1 LEEATP
7 VLSVTSEA
15 AASVSLQTAP
25 PKPIRPDQPQRNDG
39 FGALVDSSLPA
50 DSGTGRAPSMARPPS
65 APQRRADDAAATA
78 GNRRALDASGDQ
90 APKSASDDRAAN
102 AQPDSGANAPAGSD
116 ANSASNPGAT
126 PAKPGAAKTDTAKAD
141 EKQTSDTSSTSDS
154 SGLPQSS
161 GAIVPTPNV
170 IAVAIP
176 VVSVPTDT
184 PATPAS
190 TGNATPPPLAIAT
203 AAIAASTAPPAT
215 AVAASSAQGKN
226 DTGSVVTGSA
236 VDAAPAVAPANA
248 AAAPAPGTTVIAET
262 TVQPA
267 IIEPVATPVK
277 QQATQTDATATTSA
291 ALTADV
297 AATAP
302 FPDKSAQ
309 PKAPAGAPSK
319 TAGLVATNGKSV
331 PADPSAPTSSAPV
344 SQTNSTQAA
353 ITDNPEGNNNS
364 AGAKADATANA
375 ASASAA
381 SPSPHDRQP
390 VTTAAHTPTDS
401 SDIGAQP
408 TGPIQQQLP
417 PTPATAAP
425 VGPLTV
431 AVATGAPVPLSGL
444 ALEIAA
450 TARSG
455 KSRFEIRLD
464 PADLGRIDVRIDVD
478 RNGQVTSH
486 LTVEKPETLSML
498 RQDAPQLQR
507 ALDDAGFKTGDGGL
521 QFSLRDQSSS
531 GQNNGNQTGRNPQ
544 RLVITN
550 EEAIPTAIAGRNYG
564 RLLGS
569 SSGVDIRV

>member
-1 LEEATP
+1 MP

-154 SGLPQSS
+154 SGLAQSS

-226 DTGSVVTGSA
+226 DSGSVVTGSA

-248 AAAPAPGTTVIAET
+248 AAAPAPVTTATTDT

-267 IIEPVATPVK
+267 VVEPVATSVK
-277 QQATQTDATATTSA
+277 QQAAQTDATATTSP

-297 AATAP
+297 AATTP
-302 FPDKSAQ
+302 FPGKSAQ
-309 PKAPAGAPSK
+309 PQAPAAAPSK
-319 TAGLVATNGKSV
+319 TAGLVGTESKS
-331 PADPSAPTSSAPV
+331 AQTDASAPAAPAPV
-344 SQTNSTQAA
+344 AQTNPAQVA
-353 ITDNPEGNNNS
+353 IADKAEGNNNS
-364 AGAKADATANA
+364 AGAAKADAAANA

-381 SPSPHDRQP
+381 VPSPHDRQP
-390 VTTAAHTPTDS
+390 VTTAHTRTDS
-401 SDIGAQP
+401 SDIGTQAA
-408 TGPIQQQLP
+408 GPVQQQLP

-431 AVATGAPVPLSGL
+431 AAATSAAVPLSGL

-550 EEAIPTAIAGRNYG
+550 EEAIPTPIAGRSYG

>member
-1 LEEATP
+1 MP

-25 PKPIRPDQPQRNDG
+25 PKPIRPDQPQRNDS

-50 DSGTGRAPSMARPPS
+50 DSGTGRAPSTARSPS
-65 APQRRADDAAATA
+65 APQRRADDAAAAA
-78 GNRRALDASGDQ
+78 GNRRALDTSGDQ
-90 APKSASDDRAAN
+90 APKSTSDDRAAD

-116 ANSASNPGAT
+116 ASSASSSGAT
-126 PAKPGAAKTDTAKAD
+126 SAKPGAAKTDTAKAD

-154 SGLPQSS
+154 AGVPQPS

-176 VVSVPTDT
+176 VVSAPTDT

-190 TGNATPPPLAIAT
+190 TGNATPPLAIAA
-203 AAIAASTAPPAT
+203 AAIAASTAPT
-215 AVAASSAQGKN
+215 AAAAAASSAQTKN

-236 VDAAPAVAPANA
+236 VDSAPAVKPADA
-248 AAAPAPGTTVIAET
+248 AAAPAPGTTAIAET

-267 IIEPVATPVK
+267 IVEPVATPVK

-302 FPDKSAQ
+302 FPDKFAQ
-309 PKAPAGAPSK
+309 PKAPVGAPSK

-344 SQTNSTQAA
+344 SQTNPAQAA
-353 ITDNPEGNNNS
+353 ITDNPERNNNS
-364 AGAKADATANA
+364 AGAKADAAANPA
-375 ASASAA
+375 AASAA

-390 VTTAAHTPTDS
+390 VTTAHTPTDS
-401 SDIGAQP
+401 SDIGAQA

-417 PTPATAAP
+417 PTPATLAP

-431 AVATGAPVPLSGL
+431 AVATTAPVPLSGL
-444 ALEIAA
+444 ALEIAVS
-450 TARSG
+450 ARSG

-550 EEAIPTAIAGRNYG
+550 EEAIPAAVAGRSYG
-564 RLLGS
+564 RMFGS